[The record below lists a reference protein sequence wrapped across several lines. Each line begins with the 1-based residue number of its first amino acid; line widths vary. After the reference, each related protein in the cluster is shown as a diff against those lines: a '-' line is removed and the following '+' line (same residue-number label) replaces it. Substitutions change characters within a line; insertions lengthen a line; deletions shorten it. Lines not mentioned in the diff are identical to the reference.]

1 MDMIIRLLNDAD
13 DLNEVSSIYAQS
25 WKHAYRGL
33 IPQGFL
39 DEIQD
44 TGWSGRLLAEGRT
57 HFVAQES
64 GRLIGTAS
72 VCASRWEQHA
82 DCGEII
88 SIYFL
93 PQYTGR
99 GFGAALFGRC
109 IDELKGRGF
118 KRIILWV
125 LEGNLAARRFYEKNG
140 FVCTGEYRDDN
151 IGGKPVREVLYAFDT
166 GL

>member
-1 MDMIIRLLNDAD
+1 MQIRYLAQDD
-13 DLNEVSSIYAQS
+13 DLDEVSSIYAQS

-33 IPQGFL
+33 IPQEFL

-44 TGWSGRLLAEGRT
+44 NGWSGRLLAEGRT

-72 VCASRWEQHA
+72 V
-82 DCGEII
+82 I

-99 GFGAALFGRC
+99 GFGGALFGRC